1 MYEREVA
8 FANELADRAAET
20 AQGFFRNELL
30 EIRRKADTSFVTQA
44 DTSVERMA
52 RETIAAA
59 FPGDAILGE
68 EEGGS
73 HDPVGRL
80 WIIDPIDS
88 TANFAR
94 GIQAWATLIALQID
108 GIGVLGVVSAPAMG
122 ERYVAV
128 RHEGA
133 TLNGEPIHVSG
144 VEDVAEAHV
153 LLQEMDTL
161 FAGPYAQATLTL
173 VQECWRPRGF
183 GDWWA
188 HMLVARGSADVMLE
202 PNLAAWDLAAPQ
214 VVIEEAGGRCS
225 TFEGGPIGHE
235 NSMLVTNGL
244 LHDEI
249 LRRLATR

>member
-1 MYEREVA
+1 MYEQEVA

-52 RETIAAA
+52 REAIAAA

-108 GIGVLGVVSAPAMG
+108 GVGVLGVVSAPAMG

-144 VEDVAEAHV
+144 VEEVADAHV

-161 FAGPYAQATLTL
+161 FAGPYAQATLAL

-225 TFEGGPIGHE
+225 TFEGGPVGHE

>member
-1 MYEREVA
+1 VYDRELA
-8 FANELADRAAET
+8 FANELADLAAET
-20 AQGFFRNELL
+20 ALRFFRSDAL
-30 EIRRKADTSFVTQA
+30 EIRRKPDTSLVTQA
-44 DTSVERMA
+44 DTSVERA
-52 RETIAAA
+52 IR
-59 FPGDAILGE
+59 DAISTSFPEDAMLGE
-68 EEGGS
+68 EEGGT
-73 HDPVGRL
+73 HEPTGRR
-80 WIIDPIDS
+80 WIVDPIDS

-94 GIQAWATLIALQID
+94 GIQAWATLIALQVN
-108 GIGVLGVVSAPAMG
+108 GVGVLGVVSAPAMA

-133 TLNGEPIHVSG
+133 ALNGEPIHVSG
-144 VEDVAEAHV
+144 VEAVADAHV
-153 LLQEMDTL
+153 LLQEMNTL
-161 FAGPYAQATLTL
+161 FAGPYAAATLAL

-214 VVIEEAGGRCS
+214 VVVEEAGGRCT
-225 TFEGGPIGHE
+225 TFEGGPIGHQ

>member
-1 MYEREVA
+1 VYEQEVA
-8 FANELADRAAET
+8 FANELADLAAET

-30 EIRRKADTSFVTQA
+30 EIRRKADTSYVTQA

-52 RETIAAA
+52 REAIAAA
-59 FPGDAILGE
+59 FPDDAILGE

-108 GIGVLGVVSAPAMG
+108 GVGVLGVVSAPAMG

-144 VEDVAEAHV
+144 VQEVADAHV

-225 TFEGGPIGHE
+225 TFEGGPVGHE

>member
-1 MYEREVA
+1 MYDREVA

-52 RETIAAA
+52 REAIVAA

>member
-52 RETIAAA
+52 REAIAAA
-59 FPGDAILGE
+59 FPGDSILGE

-108 GIGVLGVVSAPAMG
+108 GVGVLGVVSAPAMG

-144 VEDVAEAHV
+144 VEEVADAHV

>member
-1 MYEREVA
+1 MYESELA
-8 FANELADRAAET
+8 FANGLADLAAET
-20 AQGFFRNELL
+20 ALGFFRDDAL
-30 EIRRKADTSFVTQA
+30 EIRRKPDTSLVTQA
-44 DTSVERMA
+44 DTSVERA
-52 RETIAAA
+52 VRDAIAAA
-59 FPGDAILGE
+59 FPDDAVLGE
-68 EEGGS
+68 EEGGTYE
-73 HDPVGRL
+73 PAGRR
-80 WIIDPIDS
+80 WIVDPIDS

-94 GIQAWATLIALQID
+94 GIQAWATLIALQVD
-108 GIGVLGVVSAPAMG
+108 GVGVLGVVSAPAMD

-133 TLNGEPIHVSG
+133 MLNGEPIHVSG
-144 VEDVAEAHV
+144 VEEVADAHV
-153 LLQEMDTL
+153 LLQEMDAL
-161 FAGPYAQATLTL
+161 FAGPYAAQTLAL

-202 PNLAAWDLAAPQ
+202 PNLSAWDLAAPQ
-214 VVIEEAGGRCS
+214 VVVEEAGGRCS

>member
-1 MYEREVA
+1 MYEQEVA

-52 RETIAAA
+52 REAIAAA

-108 GIGVLGVVSAPAMG
+108 GVGVLGVVSAPAMG

-144 VEDVAEAHV
+144 VEEVADAHV

-225 TFEGGPIGHE
+225 TFEGGPVGHE